1 MALDAKTEATI
12 RSCVAKARKLDP
24 MVLRLGSEWVRG
36 DVALQARRGLCG
48 PAVWGHTPA
57 GLLLPCSGTRAVLLP
72 SYSYRFGARQSA
84 GEVSVMTTLLVIL
97 LIWFL
102 VSIFVA
108 MLIGPILRR
117 LESTEVRPEDQE
129 EPWDT

>member
-1 MALDAKTEATI
+1 
-12 RSCVAKARKLDP
+12 
-24 MVLRLGSEWVRG
+24 MVRLHE
-36 DVALQARRGLCG
+36 D
-48 PAVWGHTPA
+48 TPA

-72 SYSYRFGARQSA
+72 SYSYSFEPRHSA
-84 GEVSVMTTLLVIL
+84 GEISMMTTLLVIL

-117 LESTEVRPEDQE
+117 LESTEVRAEDQE
-129 EPWDT
+129 EPWDA